1 MALSLF
7 IDDKVT
13 GVANQLVNNIS
24 TKIVA
29 IHDSSDGSYDYSILR
44 LENTDIN
51 LGYTDIQASIE
62 INQIENGSIS
72 LNGAIYQLIA
82 ISGPSSVVKEQHW
95 ENIPYNNT
103 IQIPDIAPGYSQSRY
118 IFLKTF
124 LPKGSGVDFFS
135 EAKIRITAKE
145 VAAIG

>member
-51 LGYTDIQASIE
+51 LGYTDIQVSIE
-62 INQIENGSIS
+62 INEVENGSIS
-72 LNGAIYQLIA
+72 LNGAIYQLTP
-82 ISGPSSVVKEQHW
+82 ISGPSSVIKEQHW

-103 IQIPDIAPGYSQSRY
+103 IQN
-118 IFLKTF
+118 
-124 LPKGSGVDFFS
+124 
-135 EAKIRITAKE
+135 
-145 VAAIG
+145 